1 MEFSCDIINKGDY
14 SVLTFKGNLI
24 ERNQA
29 NETLDRFADLIA
41 SGTNRFIIDLAGFN
55 YMNSTG
61 LNVMLMVL
69 TKSRKAGG
77 ETVLCNVSSNISSLL
92 SVTKLNS
99 VFSVFNDLAE
109 AELAIVKLVN

>member
-1 MEFSCDIINKGDY
+1 MEFSCEFNTKADHCI
-14 SVLTFKGNLI
+14 LTFKGNLI

-29 NETLDRFADLIA
+29 NETLDRFADIV
-41 SGTNRFIIDLAGFN
+41 SKDINQFIIDLNDFK

-77 ETVLCNVSSNISSLL
+77 EAVLCNVSSNISALL

-99 VFSVFNDLAE
+99 VFSAYNSLAE
-109 AELAIVKLVN
+109 AEEALSKVAK